1 MPPLPRPAV
10 RAGSVTSYPVRSF
23 RSQPVGIMRGPDG
36 NIWFTEMPGDATGKI
51 GIFTVNG

>member
-1 MPPLPRPAV
+1 
-10 RAGSVTSYPVRSF
+10 
-23 RSQPVGIMRGPDG
+23 MRGPDG